1 MAPQILTYQLTL
13 ISTRAGEG
21 RIMPNK
27 FLFVPHTSRISRPSY
42 SPATEM
48 MLINNVRMLIEMQWG
63 MLTGFQNTLFFN
75 ALSFHTTYSVPGG
88 TAVLLHFTCV
98 QFTMGSR
105 HFWIRISILMKKVSQ
120 FTNWMLK
127 LRYCYF
133 KNNAREYKDW
143 SWGKLK
149 PRKYLVKAHVVKC
162 DFKKILA

>member
-1 MAPQILTYQLTL
+1 MAVGTRGAAMAPHILTYQLTL

-75 ALSFHTTYSVPGG
+75 ALSFHTTPSLAEQRFCYTSHVCNSQWDLDISEY
-88 TAVLLHFTCV
+88 AF
-98 QFTMGSR
+98 QF
-105 HFWIRISILMKKVSQ
+105 L
-120 FTNWMLK
+120 
-127 LRYCYF
+127 
-133 KNNAREYKDW
+133 
-143 SWGKLK
+143 
-149 PRKYLVKAHVVKC
+149 
-162 DFKKILA
+162 